1 MIRLRFRLRLSKKK
15 KHMTDQ
21 SQIQPASIDEIVAKN
36 AGRTLFISRKERERA
51 RNQEAWQGTQMAKR
65 VVPDPVELT
74 YDEAKRALWVQMKA
88 LLDKSN
94 LEFYIHEKNKTLLN
108 DLIRVLIDDMEGGMN
123 PTKGAY
129 LYGSNSRGKTWIMT
143 QLMLLI
149 RNAKNSYKYN
159 NVPEMPFMI
168 SYKTNIMMRA
178 RKDKSIDFIGDIFK
192 GKKLIFIDDFGYG
205 LDSEL
210 VLYGQRENVIV
221 HLIDIL
227 HREYLEGAKIFITSN
242 WMLSSHLDSN
252 VTILNTYGQ
261 GTHDRIV
268 EMCTPAHWAGDINL
282 RTDPI
287 IHKK

>member
-1 MIRLRFRLRLSKKK
+1 
-15 KHMTDQ
+15 MTDQ
-21 SQIQPASIDEIVAKN
+21 TQQAPASIDEIVKANAGKSLFVSRAERDRAKN
-36 AGRTLFISRKERERA
+36 AQYI
-51 RNQEAWQGTQMAKR
+51 GTPMAKR
-65 VVPDPVELT
+65 TIPDPVELT
-74 YDEAKRALWVQMKA
+74 YDVAKKALWVQMKA
-88 LLDKSN
+88 ALDKKK
-94 LEFYIHEKNKTLLN
+94 LEFFIAEDNKPLLN
-108 DLIRVLIDDMEGGMN
+108 DMIRVLVDDFDSEID
-123 PTKGAY
+123 PTKGVY

-149 RNAKNSYKYN
+149 RHAKNSYMYN
-159 NVPEMPFMI
+159 NVPDMPMMV

-178 RKDKSIDFIGDIFK
+178 RKDKSIDFIGDMFR
-192 GKKLIFIDDFGYG
+192 GKKLIFIDDIGYG

-221 HLIDIL
+221 HLVDIL
-227 HREYLEGAKIFITSN
+227 HREYLDGAKVFFTSN
-242 WMLSSHLDSN
+242 WMLSSHIDSN

-268 EMCTPAHWAGDINL
+268 EMCTACHWCGDINL